1 MKTKIIL
8 FITLLVALLSVFA
21 FTVSAEVPEWT
32 AMQYIDGMADKAT
45 FGADGTNATATSRVM
60 LSHEVTDETTGETTT
75 VYTTYPAYYV
85 VKNSTAVG
93 FSFTEI
99 NKYTG
104 GITYAAQNVVRIEF
118 PAGTLSTPDMVMKP
132 ASGFTALQTVV
143 FPQGFTTIGAFT
155 FKNNDKEDKSALI
168 SVEIPSTVTS
178 IGEQA
183 FYRCFYLTSLV
194 IPEGITEIPS
204 KMAYYATGLEN
215 LVLPST
221 LKIIGAHAFDGDG
234 ALCGDLVIPHGCTT
248 IDGYSFRKTNVSS
261 VSLPSTLES
270 IGSEV
275 FKACPS
281 LEAVDSKSKIIGSYM
296 FSDCP
301 SLTTVHLENT
311 VTVGAH
317 AFYAATTSVG
327 SITTLN
333 LPDTITSIGDYAFAR
348 AKITSVVIPESV
360 TTIGLGIF
368 KQCIELESAV
378 ILCSTSS
385 GEMFQ
390 NSSKLSKLVFT
401 EKFDTLGSGAF
412 TGLPS
417 SSTIFYTGS
426 DYERMKTLMSGLNRV
441 SQAKYSSYE
450 SYKAGTHTTGTYMFI
465 YDANLC
471 EVGFDSNHVYTGNIT
486 PTFKGQKFLSSCDF
500 GDFCTRCNQGQIVET
515 LPALFVNK
523 GYAYSG
529 DSMLQGFAVN
539 RELLSKY
546 EGYLGNIKF
555 GLVAAYCGTG
565 AGFDTTDGELITA
578 TGDKTNA
585 KIAAVDFT
593 SRPYDLFEM
602 KITGLTESHKQTS
615 FYINAYIIEG
625 GKVYYIDND
634 QTTDAAVAKSHNEI
648 VAIVESK
655 K

>member
-32 AMQYIDGMADKAT
+32 AMQYLDDMADKAT

-60 LSHEVTDETTGETTT
+60 LAHEVTDETTGEITT

-99 NKYTG
+99 NKYTD
-104 GITYAAQNVVRIEF
+104 GITYAAKNVVRIEF
-118 PAGTLSTPDMVMKP
+118 PNGTLSTPDTVMKP

-143 FPQGFTTIGAFT
+143 FPQGFTTIGAYT
-155 FKNNDKEDKSALI
+155 FKNNDNEDKSVLEYVEIPSTVTTIGEQAFYRCLKLKSLI
-168 SVEIPSTVTS
+168 IPEGVTEIPSKMAFYAGSISELYIPSTVTS
-178 IGEQA
+178 IGTQA
-183 FYRCFYLTSLV
+183 FYYALDGVKVTLPEKLVSIGEHAFKGSGVTEVCILSDLQTLGTNIFDSSSLLTSV
-194 IPEGITEIPS
+194 
-204 KMAYYATGLEN
+204 Y
-215 LVLPST
+215 
-221 LKIIGAHAFDGDG
+221 
-234 ALCGDLVIPHGCTT
+234 C
-248 IDGYSFRKTNVSS
+248 
-261 VSLPSTLES
+261 
-270 IGSEV
+270 
-275 FKACPS
+275 
-281 LEAVDSKSKIIGSYM
+281 KSKTIGPYM
-296 FSDCP
+296 FANCS
-301 SLTTVHLENT
+301 SLTTVRLENT
-311 VTVGAH
+311 VTIGLH
-317 AFYAATTSVG
+317 AFYASSTANG

-333 LPDTITSIGDYAFAR
+333 IPDTVTSIGNYAFAR

-368 KQCIELESAV
+368 KQCTELESAV

-412 TGLPS
+412 SGLPS

-426 DYERMKTLMSGLNRV
+426 DYSRMKTLMSSLNRV

-471 EVGFDSNHVYTGNIT
+471 EVGFDSNHIYTGDIT
-486 PTFKGQKFLSSCDF
+486 PTFEGQKFLSSCDF
-500 GDFCTRCNQGQIVET
+500 GDFCTRCSQGQIIET
-515 LPALFVNK
+515 LPALFINK

-546 EGYLGNIKF
+546 ESYLGNIKF

-578 TGDKTNA
+578 TGDKTNE

-593 SRPYDLFEM
+593 SRSYDLFEM
-602 KITGLTESHKQTS
+602 KITGLSESHKQTS

-634 QTTDAAVAKSHNEI
+634 QTTDTAVAKSHNEI

-655 K
+655 E

>member
-32 AMQYIDGMADKAT
+32 AMQYIDEMADKAT

-60 LSHEVTDETTGETTT
+60 LAHEVTDETTGEITT

-104 GITYAAQNVVRIEF
+104 GITYAAKNVVRIEF
-118 PAGTLSTPDMVMKP
+118 PAGTLSTPDTVMKP

-143 FPQGFTTIGAFT
+143 FPQGFTTIGAYT
-155 FKNNDKEDKSALI
+155 FKNNDNEDKSVLEYVEIPSTVTTIGEQAFYRCLKLKSLI
-168 SVEIPSTVTS
+168 IPEGVTEIPSKMAFYAGSISELYIPSTVTS
-178 IGEQA
+178 IGTQA
-183 FYRCFYLTSLV
+183 FYYALDGVKVTLPEKLVSIGEHAFKGSGVTEVCILSDLQTLGTNIFDSSSLLTSV
-194 IPEGITEIPS
+194 
-204 KMAYYATGLEN
+204 Y
-215 LVLPST
+215 
-221 LKIIGAHAFDGDG
+221 
-234 ALCGDLVIPHGCTT
+234 C
-248 IDGYSFRKTNVSS
+248 
-261 VSLPSTLES
+261 
-270 IGSEV
+270 
-275 FKACPS
+275 
-281 LEAVDSKSKIIGSYM
+281 KSKTIGPYM
-296 FSDCP
+296 FANCS
-301 SLTTVHLENT
+301 SLTTVRLENT
-311 VTVGAH
+311 VTIGLH
-317 AFYAATTSVG
+317 AFYASSTANG

-333 LPDTITSIGDYAFAR
+333 IPDTVTSIGNYAFAR

-368 KQCIELESAV
+368 KQCTELESAV

-412 TGLPS
+412 SGLPS

-426 DYERMKTLMSGLNRV
+426 DYSRMKTLMSSLNRV

-486 PTFKGQKFLSSCDF
+486 PTFAGQKFLSSCDF
-500 GDFCTRCNQGQIVET
+500 GDFCTRCSQGQIVET
-515 LPALFVNK
+515 LPALFINK

-546 EGYLGNIKF
+546 ESYLGNIKF

-565 AGFDTTDGELITA
+565 TGFDTTDGELITA

-593 SRPYDLFEM
+593 SRSYDLFEM
-602 KITGLTESHKQTS
+602 KIAGLTESHKQTS

-634 QTTDAAVAKSHNEI
+634 QTTDTAVAKSHNEI